1 MRDALNDFIALS
13 KDRAFVWGKNDCLT
27 FTNDA
32 WRAMYGL
39 GWAEDWLGRYML
51 NGRPMRR
58 KELKT
63 EFGFSSFYD
72 AVDARLTMV
81 DHVPPLGALVTTK
94 HCRRWVTGVAMGIC
108 TGTRAAFLDKDGI
121 IFLSINDID
130 RAWTK

>member
-1 MRDALNDFIALS
+1 MREALNDYLS
-13 KDRAFVWGKNDCLT
+13 ASMNRAFAWGKHDCLT

-32 WRAMYGL
+32 WRAMYGA
-39 GWAEDWLGRYML
+39 GWADDWIGRYMKD
-51 NGRPMRR
+51 GRPMR
-58 KELKT
+58 KDELKR
-63 EFGFSSFYD
+63 EFGFSSFYP
-72 AVDARLTMV
+72 AVDERLTPI

-94 HCRRWVTGVAMGIC
+94 HSRRWVTGVAMGIC